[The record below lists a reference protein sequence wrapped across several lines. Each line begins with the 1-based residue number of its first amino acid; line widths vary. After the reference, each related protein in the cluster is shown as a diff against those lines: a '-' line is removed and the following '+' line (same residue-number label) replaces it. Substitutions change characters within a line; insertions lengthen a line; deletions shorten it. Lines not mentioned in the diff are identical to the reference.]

1 MKTENS
7 DVIVAEITAFADEA
21 HGDQMRKYVP
31 KRYIVHPI
39 EVMEICREY
48 TQELPV
54 LAAALLHDVLED
66 TPVTEQEIAL
76 FLQPLMSEAEVAET
90 LKLVV
95 DLTDVYI
102 KEAYPNLN
110 RRQRKERENQRLADA
125 HPKAQTIKYADIIS
139 NGIDITKHDRHFAR
153 VYLREMG
160 LLLSVMTAG
169 DAQLYQRALD
179 TVAEC
184 RQQMVKK

>member
-1 MKTENS
+1 MKTDHLNS
-7 DVIVAEITAFADEA
+7 ILTEITAFADEA

-39 EVMEICREY
+39 EVMEICRQY
-48 TQELPV
+48 TTELPI

-66 TPVTEQEIAL
+66 TPVSAEAVKKFLSLKMSAEQVE
-76 FLQPLMSEAEVAET
+76 ET
-90 LKLVV
+90 LELVT
-95 DLTDVYI
+95 DLTDVFT
-102 KEAYPNLN
+102 KESYPSLN
-110 RRQRKERENQRLADA
+110 RRQRKDRENERLEKA

-153 VYLREMG
+153 VYLREMD
-160 LLLSVMTAG
+160 LLLSIMSAG

-184 RQQMVKK
+184 RQQLAKK